1 MCVCVCV
8 LNRERERESA
18 RACPH
23 ERLDGFF
30 FLMADEQ
37 DYEEWR
43 TILDAAIVEENQAWN
58 APF

>member
-1 MCVCVCV
+1 
-8 LNRERERESA
+8 
-18 RACPH
+18 
-23 ERLDGFF
+23 
-30 FLMADEQ
+30 MADEQ